1 MVIVR
6 GKFAI
11 VMQFV
16 ARVSFRQSTAKETR
30 TRASERITDH
40 ISIDGGG
47 GEGEEAYERV
57 SLRIRSASIGLAI
70 AQRVALRK
78 LRHSVRLRGSAG
90 RLGHF

>member
-6 GKFAI
+6 GKFAV

-16 ARVSFRQSTAKETR
+16 ARVSFRPSTAKETR

-47 GEGEEAYERV
+47 EGEEACERV

-78 LRHSVRLRGSAG
+78 LRHSAPLRGNAG
-90 RLGHF
+90 S